1 MFEEAKVVLVEDVQ
15 DSNPNLYVERAEE
28 ALKNGR
34 YEDALK
40 EIDQAISFSDGQV
53 NYKYEKVK
61 ILAGG
66 GRSGATLFLCSELK
80 MNNCLAVNIIL

>member
-53 NYKYEKVK
+53 N
-61 ILAGG
+61 
-66 GRSGATLFLCSELK
+66 
-80 MNNCLAVNIIL
+80 